1 MAGDLPTETKTY
13 TVEFKLT
20 DTNSNRETLRN
31 KVVQKFLTE
40 DGGYVSNGIKHI
52 TKYRYNVE
60 TLADQRRIFLLKPT
74 WLNKGIDFQV
84 MVEKFKDDKD
94 AKPSHKDILEDL
106 KIKKE
111 FKPREYQLLKK
122 DIYRVWN
129 CEEPS
134 EVLRDV
140 KYVFIKGYTVELIL
154 KCLKWLFIE
163 QDITYWNY
171 DGRGMLKREI
181 DKI

>member
-1 MAGDLPTETKTY
+1 MAGDLPTEVHAY
-13 TVEFKLT
+13 IEELKLI
-20 DTNSNRETLRN
+20 DTNRESLRN
-31 KVVQKFLTE
+31 KAVEKFLLE
-40 DGGYVSNGIKHI
+40 HGGYVKDGIKHI

-60 TLADQRRIFLLKPT
+60 TLSDGRRIYLLKPT

-84 MVEKFKDDKD
+84 MIEKYKDHID
-94 AKPSHKDILEDL
+94 ARPSHKDIMHDL

-111 FKPREYQLLKK
+111 FNAQMYELLRK
-122 DIYRVWN
+122 DIDRVWN
-129 CEEPS
+129 CEEPIN
-134 EVLRDV
+134 VLRDV
-140 KYVFIKGYTVELIL
+140 RYAFKKGFTIELIL

-171 DGRGMLKREI
+171 DGRGMLKRAI